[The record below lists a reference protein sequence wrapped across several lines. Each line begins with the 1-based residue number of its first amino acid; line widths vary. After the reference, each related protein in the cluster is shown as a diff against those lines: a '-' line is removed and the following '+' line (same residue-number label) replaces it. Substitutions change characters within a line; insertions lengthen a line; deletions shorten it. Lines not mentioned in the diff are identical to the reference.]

1 MPKENIIKNKYKTI
15 IVATALV
22 LTMVTSNGVI
32 AFAEPTELSFEQVV
46 QNIQECD
53 SKIEYNM
60 DKLNKFKE
68 EILEKENS
76 IKDNQN
82 QLILAEKNVE
92 EKDNQLSERLN

>member
-1 MPKENIIKNKYKTI
+1 
-15 IVATALV
+15 
-22 LTMVTSNGVI
+22 MVTSNGVI